1 MLLRLVLVVTV
12 AALVLGV
19 VVVVALSRR
28 DTSAREHT
36 ARRLTVADR
45 QLRVAREV
53 LRRIANNTS
62 ANPGI
67 DASLALDEMDTLDT
81 QELPR

>member
-1 MLLRLVLVVTV
+1 MLLRLVLLVTI

-28 DTSAREHT
+28 DTT
-36 ARRLTVADR
+36 ARTRTAAERDLAER
-45 QLRVAREV
+45 KLRTAQTT

-62 ANPGI
+62 ADPGV

-81 QELPR
+81 QDVPR

>member
-19 VVVVALSRR
+19 VVVAAWSRR
-28 DTSAREHT
+28 DTEARNRAVT
-36 ARRLTVADR
+36 RLGVTEA
-45 QLRVAREV
+45 QLRAARTA

-62 ANPGI
+62 ADPGV
-67 DASLALDEMDTLDT
+67 DASLALDEMDALET
-81 QELPR
+81 QELLR